1 MKKKKR
7 KNVLHRYL
15 ILILIL
21 LIIVWISIFLLF
33 GIYRL
38 LTKNSVLY
46 NPDQFIVNKD
56 GRMTFDNNLYSTKTG
71 IDVSSF
77 QREIDWKQVKES
89 GIDFAIIRCGYR
101 GATEGKLH
109 EDNMFKENIEGAL
122 KNNIDVGVYF
132 YSTAT
137 TEKELQEEIDFVLEL
152 IQDYSLEFPVCYDME
167 YFNENDRLTSLSKEK
182 KTQFALDFCKAM
194 EKEGYRTLI
203 YGNKHWLE
211 NEFDLDKIKKY
222 DLWYAAYI
230 EKPELN
236 AHFKMW
242 QYSNSGQI
250 DGISTNVDL
259 NLYIE

>member
-1 MKKKKR
+1 
-7 KNVLHRYL
+7 
-15 ILILIL
+15 
-21 LIIVWISIFLLF
+21 
-33 GIYRL
+33 
-38 LTKNSVLY
+38 
-46 NPDQFIVNKD
+46 
-56 GRMTFDNNLYSTKTG
+56 
-71 IDVSSF
+71 
-77 QREIDWKQVKES
+77 
-89 GIDFAIIRCGYR
+89 
-101 GATEGKLH
+101 
-109 EDNMFKENIEGAL
+109 
-122 KNNIDVGVYF
+122 
-132 YSTAT
+132 
-137 TEKELQEEIDFVLEL
+137 
-152 IQDYSLEFPVCYDME
+152 ME
-167 YFNENDRLTSLSKEK
+167 YFNENDRLASLSKEK

-211 NEFDLDKIKKY
+211 NEFDLEKIKKY